1 MSLLSENVIPGN
13 HGKIFSTNAKDSTNL
28 LKIKKVILQLE
39 GVKEVIIN
47 EDAFP
52 REFIIHTSKLVSV
65 ETIENEVK
73 KLGFHAIPKGLFEL

>member
-13 HGKIFSTNAKDSTNL
+13 HGKIFSTNAKDSTSL
-28 LKIKKVILQLE
+28 LKIKKAILKLV
-39 GVKEVIIN
+39 GVKEVILN

-65 ETIENEVK
+65 ESIENEVK

>member
-13 HGKIFSTNAKDSTNL
+13 HGKIFSTNAKDLTSL

-39 GVKEVIIN
+39 GVKEVILN

-52 REFIIHTSKLVSV
+52 REVLNRLKMKLRS
-65 ETIENEVK
+65 
-73 KLGFHAIPKGLFEL
+73 

>member
-13 HGKIFSTNAKDSTNL
+13 HGKIFSTNAKDSKSL
-28 LKIKKVILQLE
+28 LKIKKVISQLE
-39 GVKEVIIN
+39 GVKEVILN
-47 EDAFP
+47 EDEFP

-65 ETIENEVK
+65 ESIENEVK

>member
-13 HGKIFSTNAKDSTNL
+13 HGKIFSTNAKDLTSL

-39 GVKEVIIN
+39 GVKEVILN

-65 ETIENEVK
+65 ESIENEVK

>member
-13 HGKIFSTNAKDSTNL
+13 HGKIFSTNAKDSTSL

-39 GVKEVIIN
+39 GVKEVILN

-65 ETIENEVK
+65 ESIENEVK